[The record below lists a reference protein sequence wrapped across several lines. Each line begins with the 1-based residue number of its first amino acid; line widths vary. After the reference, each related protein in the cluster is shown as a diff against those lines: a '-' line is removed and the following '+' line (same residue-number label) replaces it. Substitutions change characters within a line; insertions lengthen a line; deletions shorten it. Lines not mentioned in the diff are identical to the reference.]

1 MIYVPPEPV
10 WAVFGLL
17 PCENCKERLLSN
29 EYGMYQGSIELVT
42 CVAERDFV
50 VQMEVR
56 DKYMSKRISEDDV
69 ESSRPDREG

>member
-1 MIYVPPEPV
+1 
-10 WAVFGLL
+10 
-17 PCENCKERLLSN
+17 
-29 EYGMYQGSIELVT
+29 MYQGSIELVT